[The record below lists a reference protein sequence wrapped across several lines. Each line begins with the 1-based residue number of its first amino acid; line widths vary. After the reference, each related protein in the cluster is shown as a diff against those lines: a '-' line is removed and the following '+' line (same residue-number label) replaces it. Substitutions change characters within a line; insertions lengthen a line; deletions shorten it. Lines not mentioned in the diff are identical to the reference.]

1 LLLQVRRQKELE
13 KKKEQSLLGDFT
25 LNTED
30 VDLEKGAKEFKD
42 FQRAKQKLE
51 MVHKK
56 SREEK
61 NLKEEK
67 KLKKEKRERRLDR
80 LRFEQERIE

>member
-13 KKKEQSLLGDFT
+13 KKKEQSILGDFT

-56 SREEK
+56 IREEK
-61 NLKEEK
+61 NLK
-67 KLKKEKRERRLDR
+67 KRERRQTTLDR

>member
-1 LLLQVRRQKELE
+1 LLLQGRRQKELE
-13 KKKEQSLLGDFT
+13 KKKEQSILGDFT

-56 SREEK
+56 IRED
-61 NLKEEK
+61 NQ
-67 KLKKEKRERRLDR
+67 LKKRETTQTTLDR